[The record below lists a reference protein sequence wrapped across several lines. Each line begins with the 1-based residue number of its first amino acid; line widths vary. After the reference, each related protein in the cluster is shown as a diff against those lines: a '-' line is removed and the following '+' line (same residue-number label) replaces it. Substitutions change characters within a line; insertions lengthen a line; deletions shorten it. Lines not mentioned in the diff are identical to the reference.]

1 MFIYYLKL
9 ALRSLQRNVVLT
21 VLMIAAIGVGIGA
34 SMTTVTIFRAMDA
47 DPVPEKSDR
56 LFAPQIDN
64 FGPDNK
70 KVVVGDAEHLQDQLT
85 YIDAVNLMNAHA
97 ATRQAA
103 MYVTALPLTSPN
115 RDLVPF
121 QAQTRATYTDFFQMF
136 QVPFLYGGPWTASDD
151 TDRASVVVIAR
162 DLNDRVFGGANSVG
176 RTLNLDNHE
185 YRVVGVLDRWQ
196 PLPKFYDL
204 TTNKYGEGEQLYIP
218 FSRAIDGHME
228 GWESSNCA
236 GNTGE
241 PGWDG
246 YLRSECVWIQFWME
260 LPTPADAA
268 RYRAFL
274 NNYAAEQERS
284 GRFHWPPRTRL
295 RDVKDWLVHWH
306 AVADEVRIMVL
317 VAFSFFFVCLLNAM
331 GLMLAK
337 IMNRAGDIG
346 VRRALGANRSTI
358 FGQCLMEAGVVGL
371 AGGLLGLALT
381 ALGLAG
387 VRLIVSEGT
396 ARLTHLNRAESR
408 GVRHYLGGTVSHLA
422 CRTGST
428 RLATQSSMRTNPWN

>member
-1 MFIYYLKL
+1 MFAYYLKL
-9 ALRSLQRNVVLT
+9 ALRSLRRNVVLT

-47 DPVPEKSDR
+47 DPIPEKSDR

-64 FGPDNK
+64 YGPDNK
-70 KVVVGDAEHLQDQLT
+70 KVVVGDEEHLQDQLT

-97 ATRQAA
+97 AARQAA

-115 RDLVPF
+115 RDLLPF
-121 QAQTRATYTDFFQMF
+121 QAHARATYTDFFQMF
-136 QVPFLYGGPWTASDD
+136 QVPFLYGGAWSASDD
-151 TDRASVVVIAR
+151 TDRARVAVISRA
-162 DLNDRVFGGANSVG
+162 LNDRVFGGANSVG
-176 RTLNLDNHE
+176 RTVNLDNHE

-204 TTNKYGEGEQLYIP
+204 TTNKYGEGEELFIP
-218 FSRAIDGHME
+218 FSRAIESHME
-228 GWESSNCA
+228 SWESSNCA
-236 GNTGE
+236 GDTGA

-246 YLRSECVWIQFWME
+246 YLRSECVWIQFWVE
-260 LPTPADAA
+260 LPAAADVA
-268 RYRAFL
+268 RYHAFL
-274 NNYAAEQERS
+274 NNYAAEQERA

-306 AVADEVRIMVL
+306 AVADEVRILVL
-317 VAFSFFFVCLLNAM
+317 VAFSFLFVCLLNAM

-346 VRRALGANRSTI
+346 VRRALGANRATI

-371 AGGLLGLALT
+371 VGGLLGLVLT

-387 VRLIVSEGT
+387 VRLIVSEST
-396 ARLTHLNRAESR
+396 ARLTHLGLADMAIALSLAVCATTLAGLYPTWRAAQ
-408 GVRHYLGGTVSHLA
+408 VQPAWQLKA
-422 CRTGST
+422 
-428 RLATQSSMRTNPWN
+428 Q